1 MSLGGQAEAR
11 IKNQKSKKIGM
22 KKVQN
27 QTAEGKKGGEG
38 RNKTEMDNSKARRK
52 EKAGS
57 VAVGKYGGDNIYC
70 HNCHNN

>member
-1 MSLGGQAEAR
+1 
-11 IKNQKSKKIGM
+11 M

-70 HNCHNN
+70 HICHNN